1 MLNSYVKKIHEW
13 IIRNN
18 RTRYAVLILF
28 VLGLID
34 ATLYPA
40 PVATLFVLFAAWFPE
55 KKTVLIICSI
65 TGIVIGSVI
74 SYFIGKQLLDIAA
87 ANSQELPALLTG
99 ITSGLTREGFAETV
113 RLYSEWN
120 HWILFFASFT
130 PFPYFLFALASG
142 ALHTNVFSFVLIV
155 IISQFLKFMLLSLII
170 NKPMKQLIL
179 IRKLRMRS
187 ITSVR

>member
-1 MLNSYVKKIHEW
+1 VKKIHEW

-34 ATLYPA
+34 AKLYPA
-40 PVATLFVLFAAWFPE
+40 PVATIFVLFAAWFPE
-55 KKTVLIICSI
+55 KKAVMIICSI
-65 TGIVIGSVI
+65 TGIVLGSVI
-74 SYFIGKQLLDIAA
+74 SYFIGTQLLDIAS

-99 ITSGLTREGFAETV
+99 ISSGPTREGFTEAV

-120 HWILFFASFT
+120 HRILFLASFT
-130 PFPYFLFALASG
+130 PFPYFLFALALG
-142 ALHTNVFSFVLIV
+142 ALHTNVFSFVVIV
-155 IISQFLKFMLLSLII
+155 IISQFLKFMLLSLLI

-179 IRKLRMRS
+179 NRKLRMRS
-187 ITSVR
+187 VTSVR

>member
-1 MLNSYVKKIHEW
+1 MKKIKEW

-28 VLGLID
+28 VLGLVD

-40 PVATLFVLFAAWFPE
+40 PVATLFVFLAAWFPE
-55 KKTVLIICSI
+55 KKTVLILCSI
-65 TGIVIGSVI
+65 TGIVSGSVI
-74 SYFIGKQLLDIAA
+74 SYFIGKQLLDITA

-99 ITSGLTREGFAETV
+99 IIPGLTREGFAETV

-120 HWILFFASFT
+120 HWILIFASLT

-142 ALHTNVFSFVLIV
+142 ALHTNVFSFVLLV
-155 IISQFLKFMLLSLII
+155 IISQFLKFILLSLFIS
-170 NKPMKQLIL
+170 KPMRQLIL
-179 IRKLRMRS
+179 IRKLRKRS
-187 ITSVR
+187 ITSTI